1 VYRLEPL
8 SLLRSI
14 LVWDGADEVV
24 APTVLVTPRNLIV
37 TALRDVLVPNR
48 YGRGGVAPSR
58 PISSAMVAALC
69 AAITAPVRRRAYV
82 CALAVG

>member
-24 APTVLVTPRNLIV
+24 APTVLVTPPNLIV

-48 YGRGGVAPSR
+48 YGRGGVPPVGPLARQWLRRSAQPSLL
-58 PISSAMVAALC
+58 PC
-69 AAITAPVRRRAYV
+69 AGGRT
-82 CALAVG
+82 CAL